1 MTGLKYLHCCSFIPG
16 SPILPDIHCFCNK
29 IPTMFYITFENSM
42 FMVPLLVIK
51 SKTFSVQFLET
62 LQANSN
68 IEILYHKNEMPTYDP
83 LNGYFMYQYM
93 RFSPADYF

>member
-1 MTGLKYLHCCSFIPG
+1 MTGLKYLHCCSFILG

-29 IPTMFYITFENSM
+29 IPTMFNITFENSM

-68 IEILYHKNEMPTYDP
+68 IEILYHKNEMPTYNP
-83 LNGYFMYQYM
+83 INGYFMYQYM